1 MPWINSSL
9 KQAIRAKNKSWK
21 LFNVCPTID
30 NLNEALLKQSNLD
43 NIELKAKLRYEKLI
57 TNDLKHNSKAFYSYL
72 CNRRNVKP
80 IVTTLKFEKGQWFND
95 RE

>member
-43 NIELKAKLRYEKLI
+43 NIELK
-57 TNDLKHNSKAFYSYL
+57 
-72 CNRRNVKP
+72 P
-80 IVTTLKFEKGQWFND
+80 
-95 RE
+95 